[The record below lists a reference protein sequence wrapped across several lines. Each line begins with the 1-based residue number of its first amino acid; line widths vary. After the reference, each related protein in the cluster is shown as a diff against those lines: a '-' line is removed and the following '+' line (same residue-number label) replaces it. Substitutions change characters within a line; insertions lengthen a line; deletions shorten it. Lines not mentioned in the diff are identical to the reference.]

1 MTQLTFEVEGMTCGS
16 CVARVERALRE
27 VPGVTNAAV
36 NLVTRR
42 AVVEAT
48 AEATAER
55 VREAVVAAGYG
66 VAGGDG
72 VAGVAGGD
80 GDGDGVPDGARMAN
94 SKANAANASSSGPE
108 AAEPGAEAR
117 GSGVGMDARPG
128 AQRRLREEAEERLGA
143 RRAWVA
149 AVLTAP
155 LLVLGMTHG
164 SWEFAE
170 SAAGLALQFV
180 LATLVVFGPGATL
193 FRLAGAAAKHRAV
206 DMNTLVAMGSF
217 AAWAASTWTWATTL
231 GSASHAG
238 DGGAQ
243 HAVYFEAAA
252 TIVTFVLI
260 GRWLEHRARRRL
272 GDAVAGMRALIPDT
286 AARVEQDGS
295 ERVVPTSVLRRGDL
309 VRIRPGDRIPA
320 DGVVRVGRSVVD
332 ESLLTGESVPV
343 KRGLGDSVAAGT
355 IDHEGT
361 LLVEVMES
369 GETTTLAR
377 IAAAVEEA
385 QGSKAPIARVA
396 DRVAAVFVPIV
407 LGIALAT
414 FLVWW
419 LGAPGLGVSHAIE
432 RAVAVLVIACPCAL
446 GLATP
451 AAVAVGAGR
460 AAELGV
466 LFKNGE
472 ALETTARIETLFLD
486 KTGTL
491 TAGKP
496 SVVEIL
502 TMDANSTDSLRPT
515 ASFAE
520 SIRAEDALAL
530 AAAVERGSEHPLA
543 RAIVA
548 EAKQRNLSLE
558 SAVEFESEPGS
569 GAAAT
574 VGSKRVRVG
583 TREWLRGAGVEA
595 IELDARARA
604 EEERGRTVVFVAIDS
619 RCVAAIALVDAPAE
633 GARGA
638 IDWLRASGVSPAML
652 TGDRRGPAESV
663 ARFLGIEIAAAEA
676 TPNKKARTI
685 ESARETGSIVGMVGD
700 GVNDAPALAVANVG
714 FAMGSGT
721 DIAAHAADVTL
732 LRGGIGSIVVAI
744 DLARATLRTIRRNL
758 TFAFGYNVLAIPL
771 AAGVF
776 LPWFGWSLSPMIA
789 SAAMAL
795 SSISVVLSSL
805 ALRSFAAPRIPLD
818 GAR

>member
-16 CVARVERALRE
+16 CVARVERALRD

-48 AEATAER
+48 AEATADQ
-55 VREAVVAAGYG
+55 VRDAVVAAGYG
-66 VAGGDG
+66 VLGYDAASSGSS
-72 VAGVAGGD
+72 
-80 GDGDGVPDGARMAN
+80 R
-94 SKANAANASSSGPE
+94 SNAAGTSAQPAGRDAGTAGLGAETN
-108 AAEPGAEAR
+108 AAESAVESQPHVE
-117 GSGVGMDARPG
+117 
-128 AQRRLREEAEERLGA
+128 RRIREDAEERRGV
-143 RRAWVA
+143 RHAWIA

-155 LLVLGMTHG
+155 LLVLGMAHG

-170 SAAGLALQFV
+170 SAAGLAIQFV

-193 FRLAGAAAKHRAV
+193 IRLAWAAARHRAV
-206 DMNTLVAMGSF
+206 DMNTLVAMGSL
-217 AAWAASTWTWATTL
+217 AAWAASTWTWLGTL
-231 GSASHAG
+231 GSGSHAG
-238 DGGAQ
+238 DGAAH

-286 AARVEQDGS
+286 ASRVGQDGN
-295 ERVVPTSVLRRGDL
+295 EQVVPTSALRRGDL

-320 DGVVRVGRSVVD
+320 DGVVRVGRSVID

-343 KRGLGDSVAAGT
+343 KRGLGDAVTAGT

-369 GETTTLAR
+369 GEATTLAR

-419 LGAPGLGVSHAIE
+419 LGAPGLGISHAIE

-466 LFKNGE
+466 LFRNGE
-472 ALETTARIETLFLD
+472 ALETTARLDSIFLD

-491 TAGKP
+491 TSGKP
-496 SVVEIL
+496 EVVEVL
-502 TMDANSTDSLRPT
+502 TRDS
-515 ASFAE
+515 SSAE
-520 SIRAEDALAL
+520 SSPPNSGPPDFGSGDSIPAEEVLAL

-548 EAKQRNLSLE
+548 EAKRRNLVIE
-558 SAVEFESEPGS
+558 SAVEFQSEPGS
-569 GAAAT
+569 GASAMIGA
-574 VGSKRVRVG
+574 KRVRVG
-583 TREWLRGAGVEA
+583 TREWLRRNGVEE
-595 IELDARARA
+595 IDLDARARA

-619 RCVAAIALVDAPAE
+619 RCVAAIALVDTPAE
-633 GARGA
+633 GAGGA
-638 IDWLRASGVSPAML
+638 IDWLRANGVSPAML

-676 TPNKKARTI
+676 TPNTKARTI
-685 ESARETGSIVGMVGD
+685 ESARDKGAIVGMVGD
-700 GVNDAPALAVANVG
+700 GVNDAPALAVADVG
-714 FAMGSGT
+714 FAMGTGT

-805 ALRSFAAPRIPLD
+805 ALRSFDAPRTPPR